1 MSKEIMFD
9 VQAREKIMQGV
20 NLLADSVKVT
30 LGPSGKNVMIANG
43 RGAPTVTKDGVT
55 VAKSIELDDPFAN
68 QGAQMLKEAAQ
79 KTNDIAGDGTTSVTV
94 LAQAIARE
102 GLKNVAAGANP
113 MEIKTGIDKTVAA
126 MVKALDDISIKVTTT
141 EAVAQVGTISANG
154 DTEIGTMIANA
165 MDKVGQD
172 GVITVEESR
181 TAETTLD
188 VVEGMQFS
196 NGYLSPYFVNNPE
209 KMEALL
215 ENPLILLYN
224 HKISTL
230 QDLLPHL
237 EYANKNGRPILIIA
251 EDVDSEALS
260 TLVIN
265 KLRGALNVCA
275 VKAPGYGDSRT
286 NNLKDIATVVGG
298 ELISDELGI
307 KLSDADPM
315 CMGMAKTVKITK
327 DSTTIIEGAGNKED
341 IEALVAQLK
350 NQLSETESQY
360 EKEKLQERIA
370 KLAGGVGVIKVGAA
384 TEVEMNEKK
393 DRVDDA
399 LHATK
404 AAVEEGIVAG
414 GGTALIR
421 AAGMIADS
429 VKFDNEDQI
438 TGSKIVLRAIEEP
451 LRQIAANAGKEPSV
465 ILNKVKELS
474 GNQGYDARADKF
486 YDLVENGIID
496 PVKVTKNALKNAS
509 SIASMILTTNCVI
522 VEKKENESTPA
533 MPPMPMGMPGMM

>member
-1 MSKEIMFD
+1 MSKEILFD

-20 NLLADSVKVT
+20 NVLADSVKVT

-43 RGAPTVTKDGVT
+43 SSAPTVTKDGVT
-55 VAKSIELDDPFAN
+55 VAKSIELEDAFAN
-68 QGAQMLKEAAQ
+68 QGVQMLKEGAQ
-79 KTNDIAGDGTTSVTV
+79 KTNDIAGDGTTTVTV
-94 LAQAIARE
+94 LTQAIARE
-102 GLKNVAAGANP
+102 GLKNIAAGANP
-113 MEIKTGIDKTVAA
+113 MEIKTGIDKTVSAI
-126 MVKALDDISIKVTTT
+126 VKKLDEISIKVTTT

-154 DTEIGTMIANA
+154 DTEIGNMIANA
-165 MDKVGQD
+165 MEKVGQD

-181 TAETTLD
+181 TADTVLD
-188 VVEGMQFS
+188 VVEGMQFG
-196 NGYLSPYFVNNPE
+196 NGYLSPYFVTNPE
-209 KMEALL
+209 KMEVELD
-215 ENPLILLYN
+215 NPLILLYN
-224 HKISTL
+224 HKISSV
-230 QDLLPHL
+230 QDILSHL
-237 EYANKNGRPILIIA
+237 EFANANKRAILIIA

-265 KLRGALNVCA
+265 KMRGAIKVCA

-307 KLSDADPM
+307 KLSDADPQ
-315 CMGMAKTVKITK
+315 CMGTAKTVKITR
-327 DSTTIIEGAGNKED
+327 DSTTIIEGAGTKED
-341 IEALVAQLK
+341 IGALVLQLK
-350 NQLSETESQY
+350 NQLSETDSVY
-360 EKEKLQERIA
+360 EKEKLQQRIA

-421 AAGMIADS
+421 ATEMIKDS
-429 VKFDNEDQI
+429 VEFDNEDQL
-438 TGSKIVLRAIEEP
+438 TGGKIVFRAIEEP
-451 LRQIAANAGKEPSV
+451 LRQIVANAGKEPSV

-522 VEKKENESTPA
+522 VEKKEEKPEL
-533 MPPMPMGMPGMM
+533 PPMPMGIPGMM

>member
-1 MSKEIMFD
+1 MSKEILFD

-20 NLLADSVKVT
+20 NVLADSVKVT

-43 RGAPTVTKDGVT
+43 SSAPTVTKDGVT
-55 VAKSIELDDPFAN
+55 VAKSIELEDAFAN
-68 QGAQMLKEAAQ
+68 QGVQMLKEGAQ
-79 KTNDIAGDGTTSVTV
+79 KTNDIAGDGTTTVTV
-94 LAQAIARE
+94 LTQAIARE
-102 GLKNVAAGANP
+102 GLKNIAAGANP
-113 MEIKTGIDKTVAA
+113 MEIKTGIDKTVSAI
-126 MVKALDDISIKVTTT
+126 VKKLDEISIKVTTT

-154 DTEIGTMIANA
+154 DTEIGNMIANA
-165 MDKVGQD
+165 MEKVGQD

-181 TAETTLD
+181 TADTVLD
-188 VVEGMQFS
+188 VVEGMQFG
-196 NGYLSPYFVNNPE
+196 NGYLSPYFVTNPE
-209 KMEALL
+209 KMEVELD
-215 ENPLILLYN
+215 NPLILLYN
-224 HKISTL
+224 HKISSV
-230 QDLLPHL
+230 QDILSHL
-237 EYANKNGRPILIIA
+237 EFANANKRAILIIA

-265 KLRGALNVCA
+265 KMRGAIKVCA

-307 KLSDADPM
+307 KLSDADPQ
-315 CMGMAKTVKITK
+315 CMGTAKTVKITR
-327 DSTTIIEGAGNKED
+327 DSTTIIEGAGTKED
-341 IEALVAQLK
+341 IETLVLQLK
-350 NQLSETESQY
+350 NQLSETDSVY

-421 AAGMIADS
+421 ATEMIKDS
-429 VKFDNEDQI
+429 VKFDNEDQF
-438 TGSKIVLRAIEEP
+438 TGGKIVFRAIEEP
-451 LRQIAANAGKEPSV
+451 LRQIVANAGKEPSV

-522 VEKKENESTPA
+522 VEKKEEKPEL
-533 MPPMPMGMPGMM
+533 PPMPMGIPGMM

>member
-341 IEALVAQLK
+341 IEALVNQLK

-522 VEKKENESTPA
+522 VEKKENDSTPA

>member
-1 MSKEIMFD
+1 MAKEILMGIKS
-9 VQAREKIMQGV
+9 REKLMEGINV
-20 NLLADSVKVT
+20 LADAVKVT
-30 LGPSGKNVMIANG
+30 LGPSGRNVMIANG
-43 RGAPTVTKDGVT
+43 HGAPTVTKDGVT
-55 VAKSIELDDPFAN
+55 VSKSIELIDPFAN

-209 KMEALL
+209 KMETIL

-286 NNLKDIATVVGG
+286 NNLKDIAVVVGG

-341 IEALVAQLK
+341 IEALVTQLK

-429 VKFDNEDQI
+429 VKFDNEDQV

-522 VEKKENESTPA
+522 VEKKENDSTPA